1 MSLRRALAA
10 LAFCTPF
17 QAVAEVAV
25 DIAYVRQQVERP
37 PVLSDLDPIPEDEGL
52 RGAELGIA
60 DLATTGGFLGHAYA
74 LTVYDVPVGGDLDA
88 AAAEALAATDLV
100 LLDMPAEQMTRIANR
115 ATGALLFNVS
125 APDVGLRQDGCRA
138 NLLHSVPSHAM
149 RADALMQYLTVRR
162 WTDIALLTGPFEV
175 DAAWAEALRGAAT
188 KFGLRLR
195 DDIPWDF
202 DGDLGRTARAEIPL
216 LTQGLREHDVLIV
229 ADEVGDFGR
238 YVLFNTWEPRP
249 VAGSEGI
256 VPEAWGPVMEDW
268 GASQLQNRF
277 TELSGR
283 EMRPIDFA
291 AWAAVRSIGEAV
303 TRTNAAG
310 ADTVRSYILSDDFT
324 LDGFKGRPL
333 TYRPWNGQL
342 RHPIAITSPRAMLAM
357 APFEA
362 FLHAGNELDTLG
374 IDAPET
380 TCTAFGE

>member
-1 MSLRRALAA
+1 MTLRRALAA
-10 LAFCTPF
+10 LILCAPF
-17 QAVAEVAV
+17 QAAAEVTI
-25 DIAYVRQQVERP
+25 DIAYLRLQVERP
-37 PVLSDLDPIPEDEGL
+37 PVLSDLDPVPEDEGL
-52 RGAELGIA
+52 SGAELGIA
-60 DLATTGGFLGHAYA
+60 DLATTGRFLGHVYA
-74 LTVYDVPVGGDLDA
+74 LSVHDVPAGGDLDA
-88 AAAEALAATDLV
+88 AAAAALAATDLV
-100 LLDMPAEQMTRIANR
+100 LLDMPAAQMGRIADM
-115 ATGALLFNVS
+115 APGALFLNIS
-125 APDVGLRQDGCRA
+125 APDVGLRQDDCRA
-138 NLLHSVPSHAM
+138 NLLHALPSHAM
-149 RADALMQYLTVRR
+149 RSDALMQYLTVRR
-162 WTDIALLTGPFEV
+162 WTDVALLTGPFEV
-175 DAAWAEALRGAAT
+175 DAAWAEALRASAA

-195 DDIPWDF
+195 DDIPWEF

-216 LTQGLREHDVLIV
+216 LTQGLRDHDVLIV

-268 GASQLQNRF
+268 GASQLQGRF
-277 TELSGR
+277 TDLSGR
-283 EMRPIDFA
+283 AMRPVDFA

-310 ADTVRSYILSDDFT
+310 ADNVRSYILSEDFT

-357 APFEA
+357 APFED

-380 TCTAFGE
+380 TCTAFEE